1 MRCLGDM
8 AARVAALMAA
18 EVVAEVEKQSGSP
31 VMIEAAILQ
40 SVLHTHIRE
49 LLAALADVL
58 VPLG

>member
-1 MRCLGDM
+1 M

-49 LLAALADVL
+49 QLAALADVL